1 MVGECVVNNAG
12 DGALEIK
19 NIAVDP
25 SRQHQGYGRML
36 IDFVAKRHAGEYDI
50 LQVGTGDSP
59 LTVPFYERCGFER
72 SHVVEGFFTENYD
85 HPIFEGS
92 VQLVDMIYLA
102 QALVDES
109 HEFVVRGSF
118 AYPFAPVLIQPGA
131 FTMMP
136 KTTP

>member
-1 MVGECVVNNAG
+1 MALAEAEVLGELRDGNRVGRAHGGAKG

-85 HPIFEGS
+85 HPIFEGG
-92 VQLVDMIYLA
+92 VQLVDMIYLRKR
-102 QALVDES
+102 L
-109 HEFVVRGSF
+109 
-118 AYPFAPVLIQPGA
+118 
-131 FTMMP
+131 
-136 KTTP
+136 